1 MAIQNGGIAIATF
14 IQSGGQVFDV
24 GVASASLIL
33 NGGLQTVFAQPGFIG
48 IAFRARRRS
57 GIVRISI
64 GRRSIV
70 ETSNELPSF
79 SLS

>member
-1 MAIQNGGIAIATF
+1 VANNHQVSNGEFYSISAGQTDIGDNVLSGGFMAIQNGGIAIATF

-48 IAFRARRRS
+48 IA
-57 GIVRISI
+57 
-64 GRRSIV
+64 
-70 ETSNELPSF
+70 
-79 SLS
+79 